1 MFRVNSILIADEIEQ
16 NCVDILQANGLTAVK
31 KTKLSKE
38 QLIAELTKHDA
49 VIVRSAT
56 KITREVIEAVSG
68 KLKLIG
74 RAGTGVDNIDLVAA
88 TEHGVVVMNTPDDE
102 NALEI
107 GSMRRLEIMDFLQ
120 GQMCKEWDEKR
131 ARESGRGRVGGQAAR
146 HEQQDT
152 THGRGPIDRTEE
164 LGRRGARP
172 YSAAPAQSRPISR
185 PLLETAA
192 KKECSSNEAG
202 NAPPLRQPA
211 MVYTAAQLPKFTT
224 HPATFIPTVF
234 GGHVLVYESR
244 SHPGHRR
251 EFAFKTRF
259 TNQSGVSSCYYRCMS
274 CRSMKNKVPPGPDG
288 KPPQIPCIAV
298 KNGYIVNDPDFPEA
312 NDHFCIPPTIEE
324 SKQKEE
330 NGFAKAIVKGRPR
343 QKQPRITRAPTTKRQ
358 PYLAQLQAYQEM
370 TNALINDA
378 SNMFDISNGF
388 DIDQTFSSASTSS
401 FLSTLSNGDVCDEM
415 KLNGFGNGDLKK
427 ISCGSGFRLE
437 DDDSDS
443 TTKANN
449 LLASLISTEPALR
462 SALALTTHRNSAPLT
477 VDEENTDFCQEFRR
491 SPESYTA
498 LVINSISR
506 SDSRPASASSASAAV
521 SNSRKRKA
529 SPNVEPHLEQI
540 LDRYITN
547 NWELP
552 DNAGNSRSAAE
563 LTCVCILSLARH
575 VPQAAASM
583 KAGKWARK
591 EFMGEE
597 VYGKTLAIIGL
608 GRIGTEV
615 AVRMQSFG
623 MTTIGFDPL
632 VSSEDAAKNGIKWV
646 PLDQLWPQA
655 DYITVH
661 VPLIPQTE
669 NLLSAAT
676 LAKCK
681 KGVKIVNVARGG
693 IVNETD
699 LLDSINRGHTAG
711 AALDV
716 FAEEPPSLS
725 ALVEHPKVIC
735 TPHLGAS
742 TNEAQERVANEI
754 AENIVALNNGTGLYG
769 ALNAAALSAVLDD
782 AKAQWVRAA
791 SALTHVLSVIADS
804 PKSVTLRYP
813 KAASGLQKALT
824 AGAVVGLLQA
834 SGNAGMNLVNAELNA
849 KREGINVKLEPN
861 TENELL
867 VCAGETSVCG
877 YSSPA
882 GTIISAFNAS
892 KMPVPLIAVGTLA
905 VNLKQNGAV
914 KELSDSLKAK
924 LSVEYGL
931 LGGGRVALFDS
942 LNSDQVEELSNS
954 FDVIQF

>member
-1 MFRVNSILIADEIEQ
+1 MI
-16 NCVDILQANGLTAVK
+16 
-31 KTKLSKE
+31 
-38 QLIAELTKHDA
+38 
-49 VIVRSAT
+49 
-56 KITREVIEAVSG
+56 
-68 KLKLIG
+68 
-74 RAGTGVDNIDLVAA
+74 
-88 TEHGVVVMNTPDDE
+88 
-102 NALEI
+102 
-107 GSMRRLEIMDFLQ
+107 
-120 GQMCKEWDEKR
+120 
-131 ARESGRGRVGGQAAR
+131 
-146 HEQQDT
+146 
-152 THGRGPIDRTEE
+152 
-164 LGRRGARP
+164 
-172 YSAAPAQSRPISR
+172 
-185 PLLETAA
+185 
-192 KKECSSNEAG
+192 
-202 NAPPLRQPA
+202 
-211 MVYTAAQLPKFTT
+211 YTAAQLPKFTT

-343 QKQPRITRAPTTKRQ
+343 QKPRIARAPTKRQ

-370 TNALINDA
+370 TNALINDT

-388 DIDQTFSSASTSS
+388 DIDQTFASASTSS
-401 FLSTLSNGDVCDEM
+401 FLTIPTNDLGDEM
-415 KLNGFGNGDLKK
+415 KINGFTNGEMKK
-427 ISCGSGFRLE
+427 CFDNGSSTIKFD
-437 DDDSDS
+437 DDDSDG

-449 LLASLISTEPALR
+449 LLASLISMEPALR
-462 SALALTTHRNSAPLT
+462 SGLNIATHRNSTPLL
-477 VDEENTDFCQEFRR
+477 VDEDSAVLCQEFRR

-498 LVINSISR
+498 LVMNSLSR
-506 SDSRPASASSASAAV
+506 SDSRPTSASSTSTTIT
-521 SNSRKRKA
+521 NSRKRKT
-529 SPNVEPHLEQI
+529 PLKYVEPHLEQI
-540 LDRYITN
+540 FDRYIIN

-575 VPQAAASM
+575 LPQAVASM

-591 EFMGEE
+591 EYMGEE

-615 AVRMQSFG
+615 ALRMQSFG
-623 MTTIGFDPL
+623 MTIIGYDPL
-632 VSSEDAAKNGIKWV
+632 VSAEDAAKNGIRWV
-646 PLDQLWPQA
+646 PLEQLWFQA
-655 DYITVH
+655 DYISVH

-669 NLLSAAT
+669 NLIAADT

-693 IVNETD
+693 IVNEAD
-699 LLDSINRGHTAG
+699 LLESINKGHTAG

-725 ALVEHPKVIC
+725 ALIEHPKVIC

-742 TNEAQERVANEI
+742 TNEAQQRVGSEI

-769 ALNAAALSAVLDD
+769 TLNAAALSTVLDE
-782 AKAQWVRAA
+782 AKAQWVRTA
-791 SALTHVLSVIADS
+791 SALAHTLSVIADS
-804 PKSVTLRYP
+804 PKSLVLRFP
-813 KAASGLQKALT
+813 KAATGLKKALM

-834 SGNAGMNLVNAELNA
+834 SGNAGMNLINAEINA
-849 KREGINVKLEPN
+849 KKEGINIKVEPN
-861 TENELL
+861 PENEL
-867 VCAGETSVCG
+867 VICAGEISVSG
-877 YSSPA
+877 YPSPA
-882 GTIISAFNAS
+882 GTIISAFNTS
-892 KMPVPLIAVGTLA
+892 KMPVPLIAIGTLA
-905 VNLKQNGAV
+905 INLKQNEV
-914 KELSDSLKAK
+914 IKEFSDSLKAK

-931 LGGGRVALFDS
+931 LGGGRVALFNS
-942 LNSDQVEELSNS
+942 LNNDEMEELSQS
-954 FDVIQF
+954 FNVVQF